1 MMKNLKSLLIATV
14 LFLGASQV
22 ANAQAKVAHVDVDE
36 LMSKFPAMIDAEKQM
51 QTLSKTYQTEYQ
63 TSLKEYQEKMKKYEA
78 ESATAGDKVNGE
90 RQKEMLDME
99 KRIQEYGQTAQKE
112 MEVKQGDLMKPIQEK
127 VKLAIQK
134 VGKAKGFQY
143 VMDSRGLLLSDGP
156 NITADIKK
164 ELGF

>member
-14 LFLGASQV
+14 LFLGGSQV
-22 ANAQAKVAHVDVDE
+22 ATAQAKVAHVDVDE
-36 LMSKFPAMIDAEKQM
+36 LMSKYPAMMDAEKQM
-51 QTLSKTYQTEYQ
+51 QTLSKTYQNDYA
-63 TSLKEYQEKMKKYEA
+63 TSLKEYQEKMKKYES
-78 ESATAGDKVNGE
+78 ESGTVGDKVNGE
-90 RQKEMLDME
+90 RQKEMLEME
-99 KRIQEYGQTAQKE
+99 KNIQQYGQTAQKE
-112 MEVKQGDLMKPIQEK
+112 IEIKQGDLLKPIQEK

-143 VMDSRGLLLSDGP
+143 ILDSRGLLMADGP